1 MESLLGGLVM
11 EDGGAEVALLI
22 CIGARYFIVRIN
34 LSRSLIVTSWVSL
47 MSL

>member
-1 MESLLGGLVM
+1 M

-22 CIGARYFIVRIN
+22 CIEAQDLIVNIN
-34 LSRSLIVTSWVSL
+34 LSRSLIVTSWLSL